1 MKLSKKGHKRPP
13 LTRTESLACIP
24 QKSPSVTWEIL
35 ENGDIIVEYPLNI
48 KPFFL
53 QIAERFQKG
62 RQQKLTKKLQL
73 DNLGSM
79 VWRIVDGER
88 DIKTIIKQFAADTG
102 ISIQEAELSVTTF
115 FRELGRRGLILM
127 KNAG

>member
-1 MKLSKKGHKRPP
+1 MKLFKSKPQERL

-24 QKSPSVTWEIL
+24 QKSPTVAWEIL
-35 ENGDIIVEYPLNI
+35 ENGDVLIEYPLDI

-53 QIAERFQKG
+53 QLAERFQKK
-62 RQQKLTKKLQL
+62 RQEKMTKRLQL

-79 VWRIVDGER
+79 VWDKVDGER
-88 DIKTIIKQFAADTG
+88 NVKTIIQQFAADTG

-115 FRELGRRGLILM
+115 FRDLGRRGLIQM
-127 KNAG
+127 R